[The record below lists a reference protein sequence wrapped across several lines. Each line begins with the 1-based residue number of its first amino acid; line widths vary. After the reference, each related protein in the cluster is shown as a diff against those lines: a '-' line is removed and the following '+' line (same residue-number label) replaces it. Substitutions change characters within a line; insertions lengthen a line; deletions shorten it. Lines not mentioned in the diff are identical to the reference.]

1 MRSAFGGFAL
11 SILLTLLIVAPS
23 RAAGTPSPVL
33 TPTVQA
39 SMATLDASLQLQPMH
54 SAGVTTYT
62 ATTDALLGLG
72 TQPLGAQRA
81 AYDSSRHLRWTI
93 IGAIAGLA
101 VGVINHED
109 RLADT
114 LLGGG
119 IGLGLSFVVG
129 R

>member
-1 MRSAFGGFAL
+1 MRSSFGGFAL
-11 SILLTLLIVAPS
+11 SILLILLIVAPS
-23 RAAGTPSPVL
+23 LAAGTSREVL

-39 SMATLDASLQLQPMH
+39 SLATLDASVQLQPMH
-54 SAGVTTYT
+54 IAGVPTYT
-62 ATTDALLGLG
+62 ATTDALLGVG
-72 TQPLGAQRA
+72 TQPLGAHSV

-101 VGVINHED
+101 VGVISHED

-114 LLGGG
+114 VLGGAV
-119 IGLGLSFVVG
+119 GLGLSFVIG